1 LDSDD
6 DSPEEVDEEGF
17 TAKEAGSFKKAVC
30 RDHRT
35 SLFCDLRLTDKV
47 VVDGGTS
54 KLLGVRPTS
63 NKDMKQKHLWE
74 L

>member
-1 LDSDD
+1 
-6 DSPEEVDEEGF
+6 
-17 TAKEAGSFKKAVC
+17 
-30 RDHRT
+30 
-35 SLFCDLRLTDKV
+35 

-74 L
+74 LWRSEV